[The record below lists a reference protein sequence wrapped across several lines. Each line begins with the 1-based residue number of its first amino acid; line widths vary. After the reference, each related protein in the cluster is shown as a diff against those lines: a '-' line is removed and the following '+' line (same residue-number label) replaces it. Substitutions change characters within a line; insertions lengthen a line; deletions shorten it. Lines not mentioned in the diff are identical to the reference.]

1 MAFVIGL
8 DVGGTFTDCV
18 VVTDQ
23 GEMFVDKA
31 FTTPQ
36 NTALGM
42 IQAIENASRS
52 MGMPVEQLLPETVT
66 LALGTTTLTN
76 LLITRRGAKA
86 GLLTT
91 KGFEDT
97 TLIGRVLAKT
107 EGLPDNEKLDI
118 LAWGKPTPMAS
129 RPFIKGVTERVDYK
143 GSVVVPLDEAEVR
156 RVAAELIKQGVETI
170 AVCFLWSFMNSNHE
184 RRVKQILNETYPR
197 LFVTLSSEVA
207 PVLGEYERALT
218 TLMNAHLGPAA
229 AREIHGMQEVFAEK
243 GFKRHFLVMQS
254 NGGVIWDEEVPKWPV
269 NILASGPVGGV
280 NESASIGKLL
290 GHSNVIATDMG
301 GTSFDVGIVVGGR
314 PHLVHT
320 AIYDRF
326 RTFVPTVEVVSI
338 GAGGGSIA
346 TIDPLTKRLLV
357 GPGSAGS
364 DPGPVCYQR
373 GGTEPTVTD
382 ADVVLNRV
390 SPESFHGGRH
400 TLNREAAQKAIE
412 ERIAKPLGYDTFRAA
427 KGILDIVDARMA
439 DLIRKLTVERG
450 LDPRDFVM
458 FAYGGAGPVHVGAYG
473 REIGLKQAIV
483 SPYAPV
489 FSALGIASSDM
500 ARHYSRS
507 EPMQQPFDPG
517 QMTRVF
523 TELEGR
529 ARDDLLQSRVEM
541 DQGVTLNRF
550 VDMRF
555 RYQVHEIRVPI
566 SAESAEVSS
575 SQGISALVEDFIA
588 LYEQT
593 FGQGTA
599 LREAGVEVLTFHVV
613 SIVKA
618 KAAALKKYPEGG
630 SDPGHALKGARSVFW
645 DDAFMDTPIFD
656 QGRLAAGNQING
668 PAVIEAPNT
677 NILIHPEQRA
687 RLDPYLNVVI
697 DL

>member
-1 MAFVIGL
+1 
-8 DVGGTFTDCV
+8 VGGTFTDCV

-23 GEMFVDKA
+23 GEVVVDKA

-42 IQAIENASRS
+42 VQAVDNAARLMDQS
-52 MGMPVEQLLPETVT
+52 VEDLLPDTAT

-76 LLITRRGAKA
+76 LLITRRGARA

-91 KGFEDT
+91 KGFEDA

-107 EGLPDNEKLDI
+107 EGLADNEKLDI
-118 LAWGKPTPMAS
+118 LAWGKPPPMAT
-129 RPFIKGVTERVDYK
+129 RPFIKGVTERVDYR
-143 GSVVVPLDEAEVR
+143 GSEVVALNEDEVR
-156 RVAAELIKQGVETI
+156 RAAEELVNRGVEAL
-170 AVCFLWSFMNSNHE
+170 AVCFLWSFMNPAHE
-184 RRVKQILNETYPR
+184 RRAKEILNRFYPD

-229 AREIHGMQEVFAEK
+229 AREIRGMQEVFAPK

-280 NESASIGKLL
+280 NESSAIGKLL
-290 GHSNVIATDMG
+290 GYSNVIATDMG
-301 GTSFDVGIVVGGR
+301 GTSFDVGIVADGSPR
-314 PHLVHT
+314 LVHT

-346 TIDPLTKRLLV
+346 SIDPLTQRLLV

-373 GGTEPTVTD
+373 GGAEPTVTD

-390 SPESFHGGRH
+390 SAESFHGGRH
-400 TLNREAAQKAIE
+400 PLDREAARRAIE
-412 ERIAKPLGYDTFRAA
+412 ERIAKPLGYEVFRAA

-458 FAYGGAGPVHVGAYG
+458 FAYGGAGPVHAGAYG
-473 REIGLKQAIV
+473 REIGLKLAIV

-489 FSALGIASSDM
+489 FSALGIASSDIV
-500 ARHYSRS
+500 RHYSRS
-507 EPMQQPFDPG
+507 EPMQQPFDPAHV
-517 QMTRVF
+517 TRVF
-523 TELEGR
+523 TELETR
-529 ARDDLLQSRVEM
+529 AREDLRESRVDK
-541 DQGVTLNRF
+541 DQQVELHRS

-555 RYQVHEIRVPI
+555 RYQVHEIRVP
-566 SAESAEVSS
+566 VSGAFAS
-575 SQGISALVEDFIA
+575 VEDVGRLVNQFIA

-593 FGQGTA
+593 FGYGTA
-599 LREAGVEVLTFHVV
+599 LREAGVEILTFHIASVV
-613 SIVKA
+613 AA
-618 KAAALKKYPEGG
+618 KSAPLKRYPETGLDPGKALKASRP
-630 SDPGHALKGARSVFW
+630 VFW
-645 DDAFMDTPIFD
+645 EDAFLDTPIYD
-656 QGRLAAGNQING
+656 QGRLAAGNEIPG
-668 PAVIEAPNT
+668 PAVIEASNT
-677 NILIHPEQRA
+677 NILIHPGQRA
-687 RLDPYLNVVI
+687 RLDSYLNVVI
-697 DL
+697 EL